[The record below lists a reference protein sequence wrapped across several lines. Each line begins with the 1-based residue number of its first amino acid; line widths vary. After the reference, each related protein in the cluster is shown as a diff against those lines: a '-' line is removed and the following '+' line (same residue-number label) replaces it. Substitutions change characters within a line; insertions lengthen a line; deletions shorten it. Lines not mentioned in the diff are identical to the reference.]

1 MNQFATIRRAQR
13 LSGPEKTAILFLCL
27 GEERGSKLMQELK
40 STEISKITRAITS
53 MGEVQSDVVEEVMRE
68 FGQKF
73 SDYGGIIGSV
83 EAARGLLK
91 GFLPEDRINS
101 LLEEIEGGVGDNLW
115 AELSKLDEKMFA
127 DYLRKEHNQTVAV
140 ILAKVTADAV
150 ARVLPL
156 MGEDRTVDIIE
167 RMVSIESPPA
177 EAMAAIEESLRREVL
192 AKAGNNA
199 EAEAEKQLVK
209 VFNKLDNKMFEGIAK
224 ELEKNIPEKIR
235 SIKQKMFVFD
245 DLSKVPANAL
255 AKVMREVSGN
265 TLPLALRGA
274 EKEVRDHF
282 LNALPARSRDMLQD
296 EMKAMGPVKS
306 KDVKKAQS
314 DLVEAAVQLAESGDI
329 ELPDDDDGDDMMD

>member
-13 LSGPEKTAILFLCL
+13 LTGPEKTAILFLCL

-40 STEISKITRAITS
+40 SSEINKITRAITS
-53 MGEVQSDVVEEVMRE
+53 MGEVQSDIVEEVMRE

-73 SDYGGIIGSV
+73 SDYGGIVGSV

-91 GFLPEDRINS
+91 GFLPEERVNS
-101 LLEEIEGGVGDNLW
+101 ILEEIEGGVGDNLW
-115 AELSKLDEKMFA
+115 EELSKLDEKMLA

-140 ILAKVTADAV
+140 ILAKVTPDAV

-167 RMVSIESPPA
+167 RMVSIEVLPA
-177 EAMAAIEESLRREVL
+177 DAMAAIEESLRREVL

-209 VFNKLDNKMFEGIAK
+209 VFNKLDNKMFEGIAR

-235 SIKQKMFVFD
+235 AIKQKMFVFD
-245 DLSKVPANAL
+245 DLGKVPPNAL
-255 AKVMREVSGN
+255 AKIMREVSGN
-265 TLPLALRGA
+265 TLPMALRGA
-274 EKEVRDHF
+274 EKDVREHF

-314 DLVEAAVQLAESGDI
+314 DLVEAAVQLAEAGDI
-329 ELPDDDDGDDMMD
+329 ELPDDDDGEEMMD